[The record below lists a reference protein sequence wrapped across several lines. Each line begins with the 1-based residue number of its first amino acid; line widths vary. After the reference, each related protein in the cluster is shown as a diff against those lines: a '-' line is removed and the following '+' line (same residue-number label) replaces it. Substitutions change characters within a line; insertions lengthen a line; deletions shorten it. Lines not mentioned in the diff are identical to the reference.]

1 MCDLYRPRLF
11 SPSSAAYHSTFP
23 PSESH
28 SLMCLSHFL
37 WTQDYRHWC
46 LENARAHQSCLWSR
60 FLKLHIITAPGQTS
74 PNFWLG
80 HCEEQH
86 LNLLTCLRACQESES
101 ERCSS
106 ISTWS
111 CLITTFHDFN
121 ELITVGWLH
130 KRYSSHR
137 PEHFWMDIT
146 ATTSIA
152 NRIKHTVCAD
162 VRDIHSWI
170 FMLIFKPF
178 TDKQIQ
184 I

>member
-1 MCDLYRPRLF
+1 VWCILASAVFPL
-11 SPSSAAYHSTFP
+11 SSAAYHSTFP
-23 PSESH
+23 LSESH

-37 WTQDYRHWC
+37 WTEDYRHWC

-130 KRYSSHR
+130 KRHSSHR
-137 PEHFWMDIT
+137 PERFWMDIT

-152 NRIKHTVCAD
+152 NRIKHTVCTD
-162 VRDIHSWI
+162 KGYTWI

-178 TDKQIQ
+178 TDKEI
-184 I
+184 